1 MKQKSFPYRQI
12 IHPFVCKQLDTG
24 YLHGD
29 RGLEL
34 QTKVRNHGE
43 GLPLLCHMGVDP
55 KVSRHEIGLLSHKS

>member
-29 RGLEL
+29 FPMITNLRVEL
-34 QTKVRNHGE
+34 RLKFEALVVVNEKLICR
-43 GLPLLCHMGVDP
+43 
-55 KVSRHEIGLLSHKS
+55 

>member
-29 RGLEL
+29 FPMITNLRVEL
-34 QTKVRNHGE
+34 RLKFEALVVGNE
-43 GLPLLCHMGVDP
+43 KLFC
-55 KVSRHEIGLLSHKS
+55 S